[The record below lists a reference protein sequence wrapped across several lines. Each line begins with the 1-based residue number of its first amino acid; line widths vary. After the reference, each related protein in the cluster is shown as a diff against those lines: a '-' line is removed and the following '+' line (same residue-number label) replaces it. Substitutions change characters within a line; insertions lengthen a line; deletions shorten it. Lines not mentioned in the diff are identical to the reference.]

1 MAEDKSNNIN
11 SKQVDDIVDKKTQ
24 SKDVLKWVII
34 AIGSFV
40 IVVFIFGFGM
50 FVGGI
55 KARFSYRWAESY
67 HENFA
72 GPKGGFFGNW
82 QRMPPLPGDFV
93 QSHGTFGEIIKINNS
108 DFVIKGQAEMEKI
121 VLIKD
126 DTVIEK
132 GRTKITR
139 DDLKIGDQV
148 VVIGSPNE
156 QGQIEAK
163 LVRLFD
169 GNMPPVPNQ

>member
-1 MAEDKSNNIN
+1 MAEDKSNNNNLKEIDN
-11 SKQVDDIVDKKTQ
+11 VADKKTQ
-24 SKDVLKWVII
+24 YKDGLKRVII
-34 AIGSFV
+34 GIGIFV
-40 IVVFIFGFGM
+40 IVIFIFGFGM

-55 KARFSYRWAESY
+55 KARFSYNWAESY

-72 GPKGGFFGNW
+72 GPREGFFGNW
-82 QRMPPLPGDFV
+82 QRMPPLPGDFIE
-93 QSHGTFGEIIKINNS
+93 SHGTFGEIIKMNNS

-132 GRTKITR
+132 GRTKITKN
-139 DDLKIGDQV
+139 DLKVGDQV
-148 VVIGSPNE
+148 VVIGSPNN

-163 LVRLFD
+163 LIRLFD
-169 GNMPPVPNQ
+169 GNMLPLPNQ

>member
-11 SKQVDDIVDKKTQ
+11 SRQVDDVVDKKNKK
-24 SKDVLKWVII
+24 KDVLKWVII
-34 AIGSFV
+34 GIGIFV
-40 IVVFIFGFGM
+40 IVIFIFGFGM

-82 QRMPPLPGDFV
+82 QRMPPLPGDFME
-93 QSHGTFGEIIKINNS
+93 SHGTFGEIIKINNS

-132 GRTKITR
+132 GRTKITKN
-139 DDLKIGDQV
+139 DLKIGDQV

-163 LVRLFD
+163 LIRLFD